1 MSWPPRLESY
11 FRGWLLVCEPGN
23 RSCGTE
29 RWMGYTVHHQW
40 EEAVSAFTSIEVEYL
55 RSQRLARLATVGADG
70 RP

>member
-1 MSWPPRLESY
+1 
-11 FRGWLLVCEPGN
+11 
-23 RSCGTE
+23 
-29 RWMGYTVHHQW
+29 MGYTAHHQW